1 MHHPKVIRKSVL
13 GSSFHVYM
21 YVFRIFIAMSVLP
34 PPQKKKTLCTIPII
48 FALKWRCTIVTSAPH
63 SQRSSAMSL
72 AGWFISWKI
81 VFKMDD
87 LGLHSF
93 QETGKMVRK
102 WCKRM
107 APTCSNRF
115 KAIPLSFRWMLSRL
129 QGICEAMIMWN
140 GNLWSNDNVKHYFL
154 WKISSLN
161 LCILFNPEF
170 WSSTILQTR
179 TQCPQLIQHNSIT
192 DKVSHTFPV
201 SSVCSKAPPIPPLAR
216 RVCRGIGT
224 HHHCLLAYGK
234 KAIML
239 DKPIV
244 SRISWRYS
252 SSMIR
257 LSIVEVRHHC
267 FTFQPW
273 ESMRYSFFFSCFC
286 WQNSLFPQHLVSIVS
301 ALCSC
306 LPQSLLDM

>member
-1 MHHPKVIRKSVL
+1 
-13 GSSFHVYM
+13 
-21 YVFRIFIAMSVLP
+21 
-34 PPQKKKTLCTIPII
+34 
-48 FALKWRCTIVTSAPH
+48 
-63 SQRSSAMSL
+63 
-72 AGWFISWKI
+72 
-81 VFKMDD
+81 
-87 LGLHSF
+87 
-93 QETGKMVRK
+93 
-102 WCKRM
+102 
-107 APTCSNRF
+107 
-115 KAIPLSFRWMLSRL
+115 
-129 QGICEAMIMWN
+129 MIMWN

-273 ESMRYSFFFSCFC
+273 ESMRYSFFFPAFAGKIRYFRNI
-286 WQNSLFPQHLVSIVS
+286 WLVSSPHCVAVS
-301 ALCSC
+301 PNHCWICKCPHHFVGCIGASFFALTW
-306 LPQSLLDM
+306 LPGLPENPEHTSIIIRSEMIIPSKL